1 MTVQLICNRVLS
13 LVCLQ
18 AELSWTLL
26 RPSGTGTGSG
36 SGSGSGSGI
45 GIGSGS
51 ASGSGSSSS
60 LFTVENRHLIIAKF

>member
-1 MTVQLICNRVLS
+1 MTIQLICNRVLS

-26 RPSGTGTGSG
+26 RPSGTG

-60 LFTVENRHLIIAKF
+60 LFTVENRHLIIAKI